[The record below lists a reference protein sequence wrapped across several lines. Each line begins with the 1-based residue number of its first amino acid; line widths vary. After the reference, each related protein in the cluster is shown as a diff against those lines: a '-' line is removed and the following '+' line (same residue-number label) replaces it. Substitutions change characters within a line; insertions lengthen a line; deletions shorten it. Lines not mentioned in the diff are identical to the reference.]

1 MPYDPHTSGYL
12 APETVTCQA
21 FFGTDRERKRERDQ
35 RGRDLHMGYDKENH
49 LEVVMDAEG

>member
-1 MPYDPHTSGYL
+1 MLYNPHTSRYL

-35 RGRDLHMGYDKENH
+35 RGRNLHTGYDKENN
-49 LEVVMDAEG
+49 LEEVMDAEG